1 VSGVVGLA
9 LTLLL
14 AVDAPAEVGPAGG
27 APQVQEG
34 APEAVPPSPGR
45 ARRDRS
51 VGNELPLAA
60 APGDERAVAPWR
72 PALLVPRSP
81 AVAAVLGGVVGF
93 GSGLHYGGEPWQGV
107 GFGVADG
114 VLLTGLGVLEVVLN
128 RDALKRDY
136 EVGKSLGRGERSMT
150 GHEKTLAVSA
160 WITGGLLVASH
171 VAQAVLGLQA
181 ARRYDATL
189 EQVSCV
195 PLGSD
200 AGPR

>member
-1 VSGVVGLA
+1 M
-9 LTLLL
+9 LLL
-14 AVDAPAEVGPAGG
+14 ATEAPAAPERGAG
-27 APQVQEG
+27 APPPPEG
-34 APEAVPPSPGR
+34 AGNPEPPPFFPGR

-51 VGNELPLAA
+51 VGNELPLS
-60 APGDERAVAPWR
+60 APPGGEPTSAPWR
-72 PALLVPRSP
+72 PALLVARHP

-93 GSGLHYGGEPWQGV
+93 GSGLHYAGEPVQGV
-107 GFGVADG
+107 VFGVADG
-114 VLLTGLGVLEVVLN
+114 ALLTGLGVLEVVLN
-128 RDALKRDY
+128 RDALERDY

-150 GHEKTLAVSA
+150 GHEKTLAASA

-181 ARRYDATL
+181 ARRYDVTL

-195 PLGSD
+195 PLGGD

>member
-1 VSGVVGLA
+1 MSGVVGLA

-14 AVDAPAEVGPAGG
+14 AAEAPSRSGPADG
-27 APQVQEG
+27 APQADEG
-34 APEAVPPSPGR
+34 APAPPSSGR

-51 VGNELPLAA
+51 VGDELPLAA
-60 APGDERAVAPWR
+60 GGGDERVPTPWR
-72 PALLVPRSP
+72 PALLVPRNP

-93 GSGLHYGGEPWQGV
+93 GSGLHYAGEPAQGV
-107 GFGVADG
+107 AFGVADG

-128 RDALKRDY
+128 RDALERDY

-150 GHEKTLAVSA
+150 GHEKTLAAGA

-171 VAQAVLGLQA
+171 VAQVVLGLRA

-195 PLGSD
+195 PLGGD
-200 AGPR
+200 VAPR